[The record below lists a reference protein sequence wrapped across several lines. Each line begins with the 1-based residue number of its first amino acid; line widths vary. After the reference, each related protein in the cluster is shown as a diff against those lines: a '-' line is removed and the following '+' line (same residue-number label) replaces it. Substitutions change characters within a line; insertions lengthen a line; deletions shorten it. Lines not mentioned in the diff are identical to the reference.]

1 MKEQVEVR
9 ELKEGRYVIIDEEP
23 CIIKS
28 ISHSKPGK
36 HGSAK
41 ARVDA
46 IGIFDNQK
54 KSIVQPVTTKIYV
67 PNVERKTGQVLSIG
81 RHLGAAHG
89 PGQLRHS
96 RCSHNRGSEAK
107 DRGRKRGCLPL
118 RHGQDQAGPALGSP
132 SIFKSISC
140 SKSAALPTP
149 TAELEDADYVVVGL
163 PFDCTAS
170 FRSGSRDGP
179 DAIRLAS
186 FNFES
191 YDSYYDVDLAELA
204 ICDLGNMELG
214 SDPATQKRP

>member
-67 PNVERKTGQVLSIG
+67 PTVERKTGQVLSIG
-81 RHLGAAHG
+81 NTSV
-89 PGQLRHS
+89 QLM
-96 RCSHNRGSEAK
+96 
-107 DRGRKRGCLPL
+107 D
-118 RHGQDQAGPALGSP
+118 LGSYATVDVP
-132 SIFKSISC
+132 ITQIRR
-140 SKSAALPTP
+140 T
-149 TAELEDADYVVVGL
+149 
-163 PFDCTAS
+163 
-170 FRSGSRDGP
+170 RSRK
-179 DAIRLAS
+179 
-186 FNFES
+186 E
-191 YDSYYDVDLAELA
+191 
-204 ICDLGNMELG
+204 
-214 SDPATQKRP
+214 KR